1 MSQKLL
7 VMLNKPQVEQTLRNY
22 DVEFLADYP
31 DSLLIRC
38 SETGQQALV
47 DAGFELE
54 HMEQPDAGYDDDID
68 IPSDAD
74 QVAYYVIQLVG
85 PAKGAWLDTIRAY
98 GGDIL
103 EGLPGY
109 ALVVSMLP
117 AQVRSLLESESWVEK
132 VVAYGPAYNAEA
144 KINLGLR
151 AGSTA
156 PTRQVEIS
164 FFRETDS
171 TALVEKIREAGGRVF
186 SQTAHTIVAVVPVS
200 LLKQLSHLPDV
211 QAILPHTFA
220 TPQNNRATEIMDV
233 PHDRTFCS
241 IVLDGSGQV
250 VAVADTGLDTGNP
263 DDIHPDFRGRLVG
276 NHIKSWPVDLE
287 ILKDKEKYVE
297 GDMILD
303 DGPGDPAGHGTHVAG
318 TILGSGE
325 AAGCDDDKPRGV
337 APQARLYFQA
347 IGQVVPDWKK
357 KGEIPDEPD
366 YEPRTSR
373 QVLWSIRDGDDL
385 YQLFEEAYADEE
397 AGGGGAR
404 IHSNSWSRSAP
415 LGGYP
420 ELSRAVDRFMWH
432 HRDMLILFAA
442 GNHAVDEDGDGI
454 INHGNIGPPG
464 TAKNCLTVGSCES
477 ERPGSDPLPIDF
489 NTTWNALRSQ
499 HSGKIIYPSLKR
511 TDHLSDSRND
521 MHPSSGRG
529 SSVSSMVKP
538 DVVAPGTNILSTRS
552 RIFDPNVEL
561 GPGWGEFD
569 DDKLYCWFGGTSMS
583 TALAA
588 GTAAL
593 IRQYLVQERNHFE
606 KNVKPSGA
614 LIKAFLIN
622 GAQEMTGELDDE
634 HPQRAN
640 HIYGFG
646 RLNLAA
652 SLADGAF
659 DNIHFV
665 DDPNEAVGVR
675 TSRIYEVQVADPEK
689 ALRVT
694 LVWADRPNTIL
705 LKGKSGPNL
714 QNKLL
719 LSMQD
724 ADGSSLATDT
734 PGNNVQRIVIEQP
747 KNSYRIRIDCKVI
760 IESSPTASGNDCQ
773 DFALVVSNVTH
784 IQPVGDS

>member
-1 MSQKLL
+1 L
-7 VMLNKPQVEQTLRNY
+7 VMLNKPDVEQTLRNY
-22 DVEFLADYP
+22 DVELLEEYP

-38 SETGQQALV
+38 PEAVQQALS
-47 DAGFELE
+47 DAGLEFEDL
-54 HMEQPDAGYDDDID
+54 EQPDSWYDESRGALFN
-68 IPSDAD
+68 PD
-74 QVAYYVIQLVG
+74 QIGYYVIQLIG
-85 PAKGAWLDTIRAY
+85 PAKGIWLDTIRSQ
-98 GGDIL
+98 GGTIL

-109 ALVVSMLP
+109 ALIVTMLP
-117 AQVRSLLESESWVEK
+117 DQAQLLAETESWVEK
-132 VVAYGPAYNAEA
+132 IGTYAPAYDAEA
-144 KINLGLR
+144 KIFPGLR
-151 AGSTA
+151 SGSTA

-164 FFRETDS
+164 FFRDTDA
-171 TALVEKIREAGGRVF
+171 TALVEEIRDAGGRVF
-186 SQTAHTIVAVVPVS
+186 SQTPQTVIAVVPVP
-200 LLKQLSHLPDV
+200 LLDQLAHIADV

-220 TPQNNRATEIMDV
+220 TPQNNRATEIMDI
-233 PHDRTFCS
+233 PHNRTFGS
-241 IVLDGSGQV
+241 LVLDGNGQV
-250 VAVADTGLDTGNP
+250 VAAADTGLDTGNP
-263 DDIHPDFRGRLVG
+263 DDIHPDFNGRIVG
-276 NHIKSWPVDLE
+276 NKIKSWPVDLE

-297 GDMILD
+297 GDMIID

-325 AAGCDDDKPRGV
+325 AATGCDDDKPCGV

-347 IGQVVPDWKK
+347 IGQIVPDWKK
-357 KGEIPDEPD
+357 KGEIEDEPD

-385 YQLFEEAYADEE
+385 YQLFEDAYADEE

-404 IHSNSWSRSAP
+404 IHTNSWSRGAP

-420 ELSRAVDRFMWH
+420 ELSRAVDRFMWT

-442 GNHAVDEDGDGI
+442 GNNAIDEDGDGV

-464 TAKNCLTVGSCES
+464 TAKNCLTVGSCEN
-477 ERPGSDPLPIDF
+477 ERPASDLLPTDF

-529 SSVSSMVKP
+529 SSVSRMVKP
-538 DVVAPGTNILSTRS
+538 DVVAPGTHILSTRS

-561 GPGWGEFD
+561 GPGWGEFED
-569 DDKLYCWFGGTSMS
+569 NKLYCWFGGTSMS
-583 TALAA
+583 TAFAA
-588 GTAAL
+588 GAAAL

-634 HPQRAN
+634 RPQRAN

-665 DDPNEAVGVR
+665 DDPNEAVGMR

-694 LVWADRPNTIL
+694 LVWADRPNNIL

-719 LSMQD
+719 LHVLGP
-724 ADGSSLATDT
+724 DGSSTSTDT
-734 PGNNVQRIVIEQP
+734 PGNNVQRIVIEKPNGTYKIQ
-747 KNSYRIRIDCKVI
+747 IDCKVI
-760 IESSPTASGNDCQ
+760 IESSPTANCSDCQ

-784 IQPVGDS
+784 LEPVGDA